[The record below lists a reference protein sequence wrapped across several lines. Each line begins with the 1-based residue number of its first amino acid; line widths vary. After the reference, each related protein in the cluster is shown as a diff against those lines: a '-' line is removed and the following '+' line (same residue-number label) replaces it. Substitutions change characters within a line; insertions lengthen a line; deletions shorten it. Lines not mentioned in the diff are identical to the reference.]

1 MHLVIDGFG
10 GNTNKM
16 WDDGLVRQFLTD
28 YPESLEMTR
37 ITEPR
42 VLVYD
47 APKPEDSGVSGFVII
62 AESHISIHTFPRKN
76 YVNIDIFSCR
86 PFDHDRALEDARKL
100 FDLEDTQTWLLDR
113 GLEWLEGGSFFCRV
127 LRWIPNVLAVWVR
140 LPPDRSKH
148 FMINCF
154 SNSLVASSKR
164 SPRSSISVIRR
175 SSWSFTIESP
185 QVCRAALPSRSE
197 PRPFSRPPRSSR
209 QGV

>member
-10 GNTNKM
+10 GNTSKM

-62 AESHISIHTFPRKN
+62 AESHISIHTFPQKS

-86 PFDHDRALEDARKL
+86 PFDHDRALEDVKKL
-100 FDLEDTQTWLLDR
+100 FDLEDVQTWLLDR
-113 GLEWLEGGSFFCRV
+113 GLEWLDERQG
-127 LRWIPNVLAVWVR
+127 LREAQ
-140 LPPDRSKH
+140 
-148 FMINCF
+148 
-154 SNSLVASSKR
+154 A
-164 SPRSSISVIRR
+164 
-175 SSWSFTIESP
+175 
-185 QVCRAALPSRSE
+185 QRAAFEVETGDGLGIE
-197 PRPFSRPPRSSR
+197 PPGFRR
-209 QGV
+209 V